1 MQRFT
6 LWAQRRAHSVPA
18 PLRRLG
24 GRVLARLD
32 AADRDAPAGPPED
45 WTVPL
50 VAGRPGGDLLSLRPA
65 PVRAAPPATAAVT
78 GEPLRAVIA
87 IDVLDVGGM
96 DEFVAFLGRRLPR
109 FGVQTVV
116 AYAGTRMAGYQGE
129 AGRLVAQLESEG
141 VATLALDEQTCRD
154 QLRAFD
160 PAVISAHGAPE
171 WLPAAAADLGV
182 PYVETLHGMH
192 HFLHPEVWPGERE
205 RARQISAQIAV
216 SELVR
221 RQYLAGNPDFPA
233 DRLVTIPNGVDPE
246 RVRLVDRASARE
258 ALGLR
263 DEFLFL
269 SLARYGLQK
278 NTYALLTAFAEVAA
292 AHPDA
297 HLLVAGRA
305 DDARYYAQVRAYADQ
320 LAVADRIHLRGH
332 CPNPAA
338 LLSAADGFVL
348 DSFFEG
354 WSLASMEALTS
365 GVPTVMTDVG
375 GAREQLAAGDRG
387 ILVEHPAG
395 DPTALDWGTIS
406 DLRFR
411 PQQNEAELVAAMA
424 KLIGDRAHW
433 AERRSAL
440 RAETLAEFSAE
451 QCLRRHAD
459 VLKAVAAGHTPT
471 VD

>member
-1 MQRFT
+1 MQSFT

-32 AADRDAPAGPPED
+32 ADRAAPAAPPED

-50 VAGRPGGDLLSLRPA
+50 VAGRPGGDLTALRPA
-65 PVRAAPPATAAVT
+65 QAVTETPPAAVVT
-78 GEPLRAVIA
+78 EAPLRVVIA

-109 FGVQTVV
+109 FGIETVV

-129 AGRLVAQLESEG
+129 SGRLVRALESEG
-141 VATLALDEQTCRD
+141 VPTVALDEQSCRAW
-154 QLRAFD
+154 LRAYG

-171 WLPAAAADLGV
+171 WLPGAAADAGV

-192 HFLHPEVWPGERE
+192 HFLHPQVWPAERE

-221 RQYLAGNPDFPA
+221 RQYLAGNPGFSP

-246 RVRLVDRASARE
+246 RVRQVDRAASRA
-258 ALGLR
+258 ALGLE

-278 NTYALLTAFAEVAA
+278 NTYALLTAFAELAA
-292 AHPDA
+292 DHPGA

-305 DDARYYAQVRAYADQ
+305 DDARYYAQVRAYADD
-320 LAVADRIHLRGH
+320 LAGADRIHLRGH

-338 LLSAADGFVL
+338 LLAAADGFVL

-354 WSLASMEALTS
+354 WPLASMEALAS
-365 GVPTVMTDVG
+365 GVPVVLSDVG
-375 GAREQLAAGDRG
+375 GAREQLAGGDRG
-387 ILVEHPAG
+387 ILVDHPAG
-395 DPTALDWGTIS
+395 DPAALDWTTIS
-406 DLRFR
+406 DQRFR
-411 PQQNEAELVAAMA
+411 SQGNRAQLVAAMA
-424 KLIGDRAHW
+424 KLIGDRQHW
-433 AERRSAL
+433 ADRRDAL
-440 RAETLAEFSAE
+440 RSETLAEFSAD
-451 QCLRRHAD
+451 QCLRRHAA
-459 VLKAVAAGHTPT
+459 VLRAVAEGRPLT

>member
-1 MQRFT
+1 LQRFT

-32 AADRDAPAGPPED
+32 ASDGAAPPAPPED
-45 WTVPL
+45 WASPL
-50 VAGRPGGDLLSLRPA
+50 VAGRPGGDLLALRPSG
-65 PVRAAPPATAAVT
+65 AAGGPQPAATVT
-78 GEPLRAVIA
+78 GGPLRAVIA

-109 FGVQTVV
+109 FGVETVV
-116 AYAGTRMAGYQGE
+116 AYAGTRMEGYQGH
-129 AGRLVAQLESEG
+129 AGRLVSALEDEG
-141 VATLALDEQTCRD
+141 VATLALDERTCRD
-154 QLRAFD
+154 QLRAFA
-160 PAVISAHGAPE
+160 PAVISAHGAPT

-192 HFLHPEVWPGERE
+192 HFLHPQVWPGERE

-246 RVRLVDRASARE
+246 RVRMVDRDAARE
-258 ALGLR
+258 ALGLQ

-292 AHPDA
+292 GNPGA
-297 HLLVAGRA
+297 HLLIAGRA

-320 LAVADRIHLRGH
+320 LAVSDRIHLRGH

-338 LLSAADGFVL
+338 LLAAADGFVL

-365 GVPTVMTDVG
+365 GVPVVLTDVG
-375 GAREQLAAGDRG
+375 GAREQLEAGDRG
-387 ILVEHPAG
+387 ILVDHPAG
-395 DPTALDWGTIS
+395 DPTALDWATIS

-411 PQQNEAELVAAMA
+411 PQQNEAQLVAAMN

-433 AERRSAL
+433 AERRSQL

-451 QCLRRHAD
+451 QCLRRHAE
-459 VLKAVAAGHTPT
+459 VLRAVAEGHTP
-471 VD
+471 VVR